1 MKDETEQEPRT
12 TKKAQR
18 WNSTTKTMVIL
29 FVVVLLSLIVYR
41 FQSVI
46 PPLVI
51 ALLLAFILDPIADFL
66 TNRLRLS
73 RGLAAAI
80 VILILIAAM
89 AGVAATPVAVVPTV
103 QQAVESMQEEATD
116 VINEI
121 GSFLHQPPIT
131 LLGYELDLSEFYDE
145 LSQLLRSFVSS
156 VAQGT
161 VDVAFSIASGLL
173 WLIFILMTTFYLLKD
188 ADRLIEQLDKL
199 PPPDYRQD
207 FVLLRQQITDVWNAF
222 LRGQLLLGVVIAIV
236 TTAGCM
242 ALGIRYAPVLGLLA
256 GLLEVVPSIGPTIA
270 AVPAILL
277 ALFQEN
283 TLFGMSNFWYAVLV
297 TGMYIVIQQLE
308 NNLIVPRIMG
318 RSLNLHPVL
327 VLIAVV
333 VGGSLGGVLGILLAA
348 PTLATIRVIGRYI
361 FYRIYDL
368 DPFAETDESAEASA
382 TPGLLERMH
391 KATLD
396 YVHQRGSE
404 KPGAQNTLDAS
415 YDASFDVAP
424 DGAPDSAPD
433 GAPNG
438 VDENA

>member
-1 MKDETEQEPRT
+1 MKNETEKEPSKIPPVRRWSST
-12 TKKAQR
+12 TKK
-18 WNSTTKTMVIL
+18 TVIL
-29 FVVVLLSLIVYR
+29 FVVVLLSLVVYR
-41 FQSVI
+41 FQDVI

-73 RGLAAAI
+73 RGLASAI
-80 VILILIAAM
+80 VILILIIAM
-89 AGVAATPVAVVPTV
+89 AGMAATPVAVVPTI
-103 QQAVESMQEEATD
+103 QQAVESMQEETTD

-121 GSFLHQPPIT
+121 GRFFNQPPIT
-131 LLGYELDLSEFYDE
+131 FLGYELDLGEFYDE
-145 LSQLLRSFVSS
+145 LSQLLRTFVSS
-156 VAQGT
+156 VAQET
-161 VDVAFSIASGLL
+161 INIVLSIASGLL
-173 WLIFILMTTFYLLKD
+173 WLIFILMITFYLLKD
-188 ADRLIEQLDKL
+188 ADRLIEQLDRL
-199 PPPDYRQD
+199 PPQDYRQD
-207 FVLLRQQITDVWNAF
+207 FVRLRQQIADVWNAF
-222 LRGQLLLGVVIAIV
+222 LRGQLLLGVVIAVV

-297 TGMYIVIQQLE
+297 AGMYIVIQQLE
-308 NNLIVPRIMG
+308 NNLIVPRILG

-368 DPFAETDESAEASA
+368 DPFAEADETEEIPSP
-382 TPGLLERMH
+382 PGLLERMH
-391 KATLD
+391 KAALD
-396 YVHQRGSE
+396 YVHQRGSG
-404 KPGAQNTLDAS
+404 KSTAQDTSSADDTPSDAS
-415 YDASFDVAP
+415 S
-424 DGAPDSAPD
+424 DGA
-433 GAPNG
+433 
-438 VDENA
+438 DENA

>member
-1 MKDETEQEPRT
+1 MKNETKKEPR
-12 TKKAQR
+12 KIPGVRR
-18 WNSTTKTMVIL
+18 WSSTTKTIVIL
-29 FVVVLLSLIVYR
+29 FVVVLASLLVYR
-41 FQSVI
+41 FQDVI

-66 TNRLRLS
+66 ANRLRLS

-80 VILILIAAM
+80 VILILIIAM
-89 AGVAATPVAVVPTV
+89 AGVAATPVAAVPTIR
-103 QQAVESMQEEATD
+103 QAVESMQEETTD

-121 GSFLHQPPIT
+121 GGFFSQPPIT
-131 LLGYELDLSEFYDE
+131 FLGYELDLSELYDE

-156 VAQGT
+156 VAQET
-161 VDVAFSIASGLL
+161 IDIAISIASGLL

-188 ADRLIEQLDKL
+188 ADRLIEQIDRL
-199 PPPDYRQD
+199 PPADYRQD
-207 FVLLRQQITDVWNAF
+207 FVRLRQQITEVWNAF
-222 LRGQLLLGVVIAIV
+222 LRGQLLLGVVIAVV
-236 TTAGCM
+236 TTVGCM

-297 TGMYIVIQQLE
+297 AGMYIVIQQLE
-308 NNLIVPRIMG
+308 NNLIVPRILG

-368 DPFAETDESAEASA
+368 DPFAEADEAEEAPS
-382 TPGLLERMH
+382 PSGLLERMH
-391 KATLD
+391 KAALD

-404 KPGAQNTLDAS
+404 KPTAQNTPNADDAS
-415 YDASFDVAP
+415 DDAPSGASS
-424 DGAPDSAPD
+424 DGA
-433 GAPNG
+433 G
-438 VDENA
+438 ENA

>member
-1 MKDETEQEPRT
+1 MKNETEKEPPKIPPVRRWSST
-12 TKKAQR
+12 TKK
-18 WNSTTKTMVIL
+18 TVIL
-29 FVVVLLSLIVYR
+29 FVVVLLSLVVYR
-41 FQSVI
+41 FQDVI

-73 RGLAAAI
+73 RGLASAI
-80 VILILIAAM
+80 VILILIIAM
-89 AGVAATPVAVVPTV
+89 AGMAATPVAVVPTI
-103 QQAVESMQEEATD
+103 QQAVESMQEETTD

-121 GSFLHQPPIT
+121 GRFFNQPPIPF
-131 LLGYELDLSEFYDE
+131 LGYELDLGEFYDE
-145 LSQLLRSFVSS
+145 LSQLLRTFVSS
-156 VAQGT
+156 VAQET
-161 VDVAFSIASGLL
+161 INIVLSIASGLL
-173 WLIFILMTTFYLLKD
+173 WLIFILMITFYLLKD
-188 ADRLIEQLDKL
+188 ADRLIEQLDRL
-199 PPPDYRQD
+199 PPQDYRQD
-207 FVLLRQQITDVWNAF
+207 FVRLRQQIADVWNAF
-222 LRGQLLLGVVIAIV
+222 LRGQLLLGVVIAVV

-297 TGMYIVIQQLE
+297 AGMYIVIQQLE
-308 NNLIVPRIMG
+308 NNLIVPRILG

-368 DPFAETDESAEASA
+368 DPFAEADETEEIPSP
-382 TPGLLERMH
+382 PGLLERMH
-391 KATLD
+391 KAALD
-396 YVHQRGSE
+396 YVHQRGSG
-404 KPGAQNTLDAS
+404 KSTAQDTSSADDTPSDAS
-415 YDASFDVAP
+415 S
-424 DGAPDSAPD
+424 DGA
-433 GAPNG
+433 
-438 VDENA
+438 DENA

>member
-1 MKDETEQEPRT
+1 MKDETKEPQT
-12 TKKAQR
+12 IKSAHR
-18 WNSTTKTMVIL
+18 WSSTTKTIVVL
-29 FVVVLLSLIVYR
+29 FMVVLLSLIVYR
-41 FQSVI
+41 FQDVI
-46 PPLVI
+46 PPLAI
-51 ALLLAFILDPIADFL
+51 ALLLAFILDPIANFL

-80 VILILIAAM
+80 VILVLIIAM
-89 AGVAATPVAVVPTV
+89 AGMAATPVAVVPSIR
-103 QQAVESMQEEATD
+103 QAVESMQEETTG

-121 GSFLHQPPIT
+121 GSFLNQPPIT
-131 LLGYELDLSEFYDE
+131 FLGYKLDLGEFYDE

-156 VAQGT
+156 VAQET
-161 VDVAFSIASGLL
+161 IDIAISIASGFL
-173 WLIFILMTTFYLLKD
+173 WLIFILMITFYLLKD

-199 PPPDYRQD
+199 PPQDYRQD
-207 FVLLRQQITDVWNAF
+207 FVRLRQQITEVWNAF

-242 ALGIRYAPVLGLLA
+242 ALGIQYAPVLGLLA
-256 GLLEVVPSIGPTIA
+256 GLLEVVPSIGPIIA

-297 TGMYIVIQQLE
+297 AGMYIVIQQLE

-361 FYRIYDL
+361 FCRVYDL
-368 DPFAETDESAEASA
+368 DPFAETEVAAKA
-382 TPGLLERMH
+382 PPPPGLLERMH
-391 KATLD
+391 KAALN
-396 YVHQRGSE
+396 YVRQRGSE
-404 KPGAQNTLDAS
+404 KPAVQDATS
-415 YDASFDVAP
+415 ADDAP
-424 DGAPDSAPD
+424 DDAAPGASS
-433 GAPNG
+433 GVAPNG
-438 VDENA
+438 ADENA

>member
-1 MKDETEQEPRT
+1 VRRWSST
-12 TKKAQR
+12 TKK
-18 WNSTTKTMVIL
+18 TVIL
-29 FVVVLLSLIVYR
+29 FVVVLLSLVVYR
-41 FQSVI
+41 FQDVI

-73 RGLAAAI
+73 RGLASAI
-80 VILILIAAM
+80 VILILIIAM
-89 AGVAATPVAVVPTV
+89 AGMAATPVAVVPTI
-103 QQAVESMQEEATD
+103 QQAVESMQEETTD

-121 GSFLHQPPIT
+121 GRFFNQPPIT
-131 LLGYELDLSEFYDE
+131 FLGYELDLGEFYDE
-145 LSQLLRSFVSS
+145 LSQLLRTFVSS
-156 VAQGT
+156 VAQET
-161 VDVAFSIASGLL
+161 INIVLSIASGLL
-173 WLIFILMTTFYLLKD
+173 WLIFILMITFYLLKD
-188 ADRLIEQLDKL
+188 ADRLIEQLDRL
-199 PPPDYRQD
+199 PPQDYRQD
-207 FVLLRQQITDVWNAF
+207 FVRLRQQIADVWNAF
-222 LRGQLLLGVVIAIV
+222 LRGQLLLGVVIAVV

-297 TGMYIVIQQLE
+297 AGMYIVIQQLE
-308 NNLIVPRIMG
+308 NNLIVPRILG

-368 DPFAETDESAEASA
+368 DPFAEADETEEIPSP
-382 TPGLLERMH
+382 PGLLERMH
-391 KATLD
+391 KAALD
-396 YVHQRGSE
+396 YVHQRGSG
-404 KPGAQNTLDAS
+404 KSTAQDTSSADDTPSDAS
-415 YDASFDVAP
+415 S
-424 DGAPDSAPD
+424 DGA
-433 GAPNG
+433 
-438 VDENA
+438 DENA

>member
-1 MKDETEQEPRT
+1 MKNETEKEPPKIPPVRRWSST
-12 TKKAQR
+12 TKK
-18 WNSTTKTMVIL
+18 TVIL
-29 FVVVLLSLIVYR
+29 FVVVLLSLVVYR
-41 FQSVI
+41 FQDVI

-73 RGLAAAI
+73 RGLASAI
-80 VILILIAAM
+80 VILILIIAM
-89 AGVAATPVAVVPTV
+89 AGMAATPVAVVPTI
-103 QQAVESMQEEATD
+103 QQAVESMQEETTD

-121 GSFLHQPPIT
+121 GRFFNQPPIT
-131 LLGYELDLSEFYDE
+131 FLGYELDLGEFYDE
-145 LSQLLRSFVSS
+145 LSQLLRTFVSS
-156 VAQGT
+156 VAQET
-161 VDVAFSIASGLL
+161 INIVLSIASGLL
-173 WLIFILMTTFYLLKD
+173 WLIFILMITFYLLKD
-188 ADRLIEQLDKL
+188 ADRLIEQLDRL
-199 PPPDYRQD
+199 PPQDYRQD
-207 FVLLRQQITDVWNAF
+207 FVRLRQQIADVWNAF
-222 LRGQLLLGVVIAIV
+222 LRGQLLLGVVIAVV

-297 TGMYIVIQQLE
+297 AGMYIVIQQLE
-308 NNLIVPRIMG
+308 NNLIVPRILG

-368 DPFAETDESAEASA
+368 DPFAEADETEEIPSP
-382 TPGLLERMH
+382 PGLLERMH
-391 KATLD
+391 KAALD
-396 YVHQRGSE
+396 YVHQRGSG
-404 KPGAQNTLDAS
+404 KSTAQDTSSADDTPSDAS
-415 YDASFDVAP
+415 S
-424 DGAPDSAPD
+424 DGA
-433 GAPNG
+433 
-438 VDENA
+438 DENA